1 MRLIFLLLVFVLKAN
16 AQINWSAYP
25 KELQFFARDEFD
37 KAYPKLK
44 ASYKAGSFVGAKVQI
59 LKNGQFYFQKTLA
72 SKIVNDVVY
81 IDDSVRI
88 EAGLNRYTLLL
99 YNFKTNTDSTLFRQ
113 INAILCGDVA
123 VFYGQSNAQAT
134 ENIDYFIEKIKGNNG
149 DLPNLYNRTF
159 FNNQFW
165 GINQIYEVG
174 GLAYTFG
181 NDYQKNAQM
190 PICILNGSIGNTGI
204 QDLTK
209 YENLLTDKPVTFYE
223 KLYKDV
229 GDAGFEAKVKFF
241 IWRQGEADSYWDGRS
256 LEYKSNFDKLYKQ
269 LKRDF
274 IPRGVLYY
282 FQNNLINDGSKY
294 AGSLRETQRKLQEDY
309 PNVFGISSVGLS
321 GYEGLHYKG
330 IGYEEAGLL
339 IAKLVLKNQKIS
351 AYSNVISSP
360 SVQKIVQSL
369 DKSNI
374 KIIFEPSQ
382 KLSLNATSS
391 PFSVISFKKLF
402 FNVNSQILLKSGS
415 CQDNTILLSM
425 EKPIKLDSISYFS
438 PTIAFDIPEVFSEI
452 CPKNQ
457 FGFPVF
463 TFEHFKVTQ
472 TITAPKLSIQEEA
485 SFPKLFFENRPLN
498 IQNKVVIERKESD
511 SFSLIKTT
519 QATFFIDSTAKKDRT
534 YQYRIR
540 VEGDGFESENSNIVE
555 KMVVLNI
562 EKVIDKIDTSNP
574 KVIDAPV
581 LVLNTTSFLSS
592 ASTVSAFQNGSN
604 LIVNLSG
611 YIFDS
616 AFDTNGRELTLQKLS
631 EIKNQIIFNGYSL
644 QTGIY
649 ILKLKKDGKFFTK
662 KILFIQ

>member
-25 KELQFFARDEFD
+25 KDLQFFARDEFD
-37 KAYPKLK
+37 KAYPKFK

-81 IDDSVRI
+81 IEDSVRI

-134 ENIDYFIEKIKGNNG
+134 ENIDYFIEKIKGTNG

-209 YENLLTDKPVTFYE
+209 YENLLTDKPATFYE

-229 GDAGFEAKVKFF
+229 VDAGFEAKVKFF

-256 LEYKSNFDKLYKQ
+256 LEYKNNFDKLYKQ

-274 IPRGVLYY
+274 IPDGSLYY
-282 FQNNLINDGSKY
+282 FQNNIINDGSVF
-294 AGSLRETQRKLQEDY
+294 AGKLRETQRRLQENY
-309 PNVFGISSVGLS
+309 FNVFGIASVGLS

-339 IAKLVLKNQKIS
+339 LSKLVLKNQKNPLF
-351 AYSNVISSP
+351 SNILTSP
-360 SVQKIVQSL
+360 SVIKVIQSL
-369 DKSNI
+369 DKSSI
-374 KIIFEPSQ
+374 KIVFEPNQ
-382 KLSLNATSS
+382 NLTIKANFS
-391 PFSVISFKKLF
+391 PFSTLNFKKLF
-402 FNVNSQILLKSGS
+402 FAGNTQISLKTGT
-415 CQDNTILLSM
+415 CQDNTILLSL
-425 EKPIKLDSISYFS
+425 EKPIKLDSISYFP

-457 FGFPVF
+457 YGFPVF
-463 TFEHFKVTQ
+463 TFEHFKVIQ

-485 SFPKLFFENRPLN
+485 SFPKLFFENRPFN
-498 IQNKVVIERKESD
+498 IQNKVMVERKESD

-540 VEGDGFESENSNIVE
+540 VEGDGFESENSNIVA

-574 KVIDAPV
+574 KVIDTPV

-604 LIVNLSG
+604 LIVNLSS

-616 AFDTNGRELTLQKLS
+616 AFDTNGRELILQKLS
-631 EIKNQIIFNGYSL
+631 ENKNQIIFNGHSL